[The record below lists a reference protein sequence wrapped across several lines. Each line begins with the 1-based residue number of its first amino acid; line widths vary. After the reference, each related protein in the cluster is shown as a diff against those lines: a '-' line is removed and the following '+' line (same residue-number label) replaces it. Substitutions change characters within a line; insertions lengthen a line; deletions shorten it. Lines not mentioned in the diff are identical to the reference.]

1 MSVLGACVN
10 EPFEECSFHT
20 RLGGVDLLERS
31 VWNQCFLFLLR
42 LRAPKTAPSRCCA
55 PTNALCVTAKGLL
68 RVFSAPGSIL

>member
-10 EPFEECSFHT
+10 EPFEDCSFHT

-42 LRAPKTAPSRCCA
+42 RLGGC
-55 PTNALCVTAKGLL
+55 LL
-68 RVFSAPGSIL
+68 SVLVLFVLAFP